1 LFCWCILSLISNIS
15 IQEIPETQLSAGIP
29 SSGPEDEDLTIENVH
44 KADSST
50 SATKRK
56 RNVKPQNLVRKKPKK
71 TTGEPAIMDE
81 DSPLAARLKVAEQD
95 LETEK
100 EKVRA
105 LEEKIDTLEEGRK
118 ILTDRL
124 EAREKT
130 ISDQNWSIATARDR
144 AMVIKKELERKEL
157 AIAILADVIQLSK
170 LPFTVER

>member
-1 LFCWCILSLISNIS
+1 MFCWCILSLISNIS

-105 LEEKIDTLEEGRK
+105 LEKKIDTLEEGRK

-130 ISDQNWSIATARDR
+130 ISGQNAQDR
-144 AMVIKKELERKEL
+144 AMVLKKELERKEL